1 MNEVIKVFSRVYVG
15 FQGEPDTTGENPC
28 LAFLTPYE
36 ENAGGRKR
44 IETVEKWAGAK
55 DQYAYVDGKWS
66 LVKKGVKV
74 PSQIY
79 NNEPIEGFEIC
90 REVKRTYW
98 GGGNVVWRI
107 FDPRGF
113 ELEISSANLA
123 KILTFATL
131 EAGKIKGKCVWGR
144 IGANNLLIPEG
155 CPEYSNLLPKAEEF
169 TEANKLR
176 GKLIP
181 ISQIKI
187 GSTISLS
194 NGTECVYL
202 GKWNILTDGDADKLG
217 DKVVVRHIVRVHTD
231 IPTIKKSYDSYY
243 AVAELKVLA
252 IAKKPSEQ
260 HNLADLEKTFNTI
273 KTFDTF
279 GTTNRITGRLVCSG
293 KIDLSKVSTALKPLD
308 KNEFVERVKA
318 AKYDGYNDSNP
329 LKVESINK
337 IKNETY
343 DWTPAFLVAK
353 LKDGRL
359 ISLSTIQ
366 HNMCNV
372 KFGAGKI
379 DFWLWEHTNPLTI
392 KDTKKSLLGRQK
404 SDYRHSYASYYND
417 GFGYSLDKSRVSEFK
432 EMLTKFLNEE
442 VESINRVDFEFET
455 PDGELITNTVHAH

>member
-1 MNEVIKVFSRVYVG
+1 MNEVIKVFSKVYVG
-15 FQGEPDTTGENPC
+15 FQGELDVSGENPC
-28 LAFLTPYE
+28 LGFLTPYE
-36 ENAGGRKR
+36 ENAAGRKR
-44 IETVEKWAGAK
+44 IETVEKWSAGH
-55 DQYAYVDGKWS
+55 DQYGYVDGKW
-66 LVKKGVKV
+66 VVIKKAEKI
-74 PSQIY
+74 PSQIFE
-79 NNEPIEGFEIC
+79 NTPMEGFEIC

-144 IGANNLLIPEG
+144 LGANNILVPEG

-202 GKWNILTDGDADKLG
+202 GKWNILTDDDKENLG
-217 DKVVVRHIVRVHTD
+217 TKVVVRHIVRVHTET
-231 IPTIKKSYDSYY
+231 TIKSYDSYY

-260 HNLADLEKTFNTI
+260 HTIADLEKTFNQI

-279 GTTNRITGRLVCSG
+279 GTANRITSRLVCAG
-293 KIDLSKVSTALKPLD
+293 KIDLDKVKTVLKP
-308 KNEFVERVKA
+308 VKMEEIIE
-318 AKYDGYNDSNP
+318 KVKTEKIDGYSNANP
-329 LKVESINK
+329 FKIESTNK

-343 DWTPAFLVAK
+343 DWTPTFLVGK
-353 LKDGRL
+353 MKDGRL
-359 ISLSTIQ
+359 FTLASIQ
-366 HNMCNV
+366 HNMGNMRS
-372 KFGAGKI
+372 GPGKI
-379 DFWLWEHTNPLTI
+379 DFWTWEHTNPLTAKGPNLSI
-392 KDTKKSLLGRQK
+392 LGRVK
-404 SDYRHSYASYYND
+404 HVDYRQYYHTND
-417 GFGYSLDKSRVSEFK
+417 GFGYSLDNSRIQEYRDAI
-432 EMLTKFLNEE
+432 LKFLKEE
-442 VESINRVDFEFET
+442 VESINIVDFEFET
-455 PDGELITNTVHAH
+455 PDGELITNTLHVY